1 MTIHGVFCIF
11 PDPWMVDVYGK
22 LIGKHTKIVPWMLLW
37 VSCPLDLYT
46 PTKTPRLIRLVTRI
60 SHAEFKNR
68 ETKFSGANCW
78 TSRGGSHLNQTNLH
92 DFGFQMFHLHQL
104 WFPPKKNGWHLRTFV
119 LSNEMDKEQGFISE
133 ILGPNDQH
141 GISPFGQSSH
151 RSTWRPSILLGAWVL
166 RRGRTNSSRK
176 AIPGKK
182 LSPRYRSGFRDTGYW
197 DAPDCQELIGSMVIV
212 SLGEIDSTYE

>member
-78 TSRGGSHLNQTNLH
+78 TSGGEVIWTKQTSMTLGSKCSKRINF
-92 DFGFQMFHLHQL
+92 DS
-104 WFPPKKNGWHLRTFV
+104 PPKKIG
-119 LSNEMDKEQGFISE
+119 
-133 ILGPNDQH
+133 
-141 GISPFGQSSH
+141 GI
-151 RSTWRPSILLGAWVL
+151 
-166 RRGRTNSSRK
+166 
-176 AIPGKK
+176 
-182 LSPRYRSGFRDTGYW
+182 
-197 DAPDCQELIGSMVIV
+197 
-212 SLGEIDSTYE
+212 